1 MLRNICINNFK
12 SLGMAEYVNL
22 NSCSFLCGANS
33 SGKSSLIQA
42 VLMLAQTFSSRVND
56 DSFLLNGELVRLGAY
71 KDIKTHYTKNDE
83 ITMGF
88 TFDVDGNHYFRDDNI
103 ELITCELTLG
113 KRERAF
119 ARVDEE
125 YHPIL
130 VSAKFTVV
138 KKTENNN
145 DRWID
150 HVHFKLP
157 DNYREIKE
165 LEYEIIEFD
174 TSENAEISQ
183 TFPNYSIL
191 GLLKTGELIPSYLS
205 INYDL
210 TKKISLHLIN
220 MLVKEKYYTSEFS
233 SEYMMHEIDN
243 NHITIPSAFSLE
255 VYELIT
261 KERQQLITEIEIPKF
276 AVDII
281 KNQEEIRKKITSSN
295 KYNKELYAHKIIEE
309 FKDSFI
315 NVNFSLQEKD
325 LPEHFLL
332 EPVDI
337 VEWISWVNSLD
348 DKKNKNL
355 ISLLEKH
362 KDSLQYTWYCN
373 VENSIKE
380 DHFSSDLLYDINS
393 AMSLSFSRGIKYL
406 GPLRNEP
413 QAVYSSSPYNAN
425 TVGLKGEFSASLLH
439 RIRAN
444 IIEYASP
451 SIVND
456 KLHYEVAVD
465 TVNNA
470 CREWLSFLG
479 VVEEVRTTDMGK
491 LGYELYVK
499 TSAGDKWQDLT
510 HVGVGVSQVLPII
523 LMFLHSDQNDILI
536 FEQPELH
543 LHPKVQSKLCDLFL
557 IMSDFGRQCIIETH
571 SEYMI
576 NRLRLRV
583 VQDQLDEIIS
593 KSSLYFINKGKGC
606 SVFEKVEINKFG
618 AIPEWPEDFFDQ
630 TDKEIEKILME
641 ASNKK
646 NKISNEGKWNDV
658 SY

>member
-1 MLRNICINNFK
+1 MLRNIYINNFK
-12 SLGMAEYVNL
+12 SLGMSEYINL

-33 SGKSSLIQA
+33 SGKSSIIQA
-42 VLMLAQTFSSRVND
+42 VLMLAQTFSSRVNE
-56 DSFLLNGELVRLGAY
+56 DSFLLNGELVRLGSY
-71 KDIKTHYTKNDE
+71 KDIKTHNTKNDE
-83 ITMGF
+83 VTIGF
-88 TFDVDGNHYFRDDNI
+88 TFDVDGNYFFRDGKI

-113 KRERAF
+113 KRDRAF

-125 YHPIL
+125 YHPLL

-138 KKTENNN
+138 KRTENNT
-145 DRWID
+145 DKKID
-150 HVHFKLP
+150 YVHFKLP
-157 DNYREIKE
+157 DNYREVKE
-165 LEYEIIEFD
+165 LEYEIIKFD
-174 TSENAEISQ
+174 TSENAELSNNY
-183 TFPNYSIL
+183 PNYNIL
-191 GLLKTGELIPSYLS
+191 GLLKTGELVPSYLNIS
-205 INYDL
+205 YDL
-210 TKKISLHLIN
+210 TKKTSLELIN
-220 MLVKEKYYTSEFS
+220 MLVKGKHYS
-233 SEYMMHEIDN
+233 SGFNPEYMMHEID
-243 NHITIPSAFSLE
+243 HQYITIPSAFSLA
-255 VYELIT
+255 VYELIS
-261 KERQQLITEIEIPKF
+261 KDRQQLITEIEIPQY

-281 KNQEEIRKKITSSN
+281 KNQEEVRKRILSSS
-295 KYNKELYAHKIIEE
+295 YNDGKLTAHKIIEE

-315 NVNFSLQEKD
+315 NVNYSLQEKD
-325 LPEHFLL
+325 LPHHFLF
-332 EPVDI
+332 ESVSID
-337 VEWISWVNSLD
+337 EWIAWVNSLD

-362 KDSLQYTWYCN
+362 KELLQDTWYYN
-373 VENSIKE
+373 VENVIEE
-380 DHFSSDLLYDINS
+380 DHFVSDLLYDINS
-393 AMSLSFSRGIKYL
+393 AMSYSFSRGIKYL

-413 QAVYSSSPYNAN
+413 QAVYSSSPYDAN

-444 IIEYASP
+444 TIEYASP
-451 SIVND
+451 SIIND
-456 KLHYEVAVD
+456 KLHYEIVID

-470 CREWLSFLG
+470 CRKWLSFLG

-523 LMFLHSDQNDILI
+523 LMFLHSDHNDILI

-583 VQDQLDEIIS
+583 VQDQLDERIS
-593 KSSLYFINKGKGC
+593 KSSLYFISKGKGS

-618 AIPEWPEDFFDQ
+618 AIPKWPEEFFDQ

-646 NKISNEGKWNDV
+646 NKISNEGMWDDV

>member
-1 MLRNICINNFK
+1 MLRNIYINNFK
-12 SLGMAEYVNL
+12 SLGMSEYVNL
-22 NSCSFLCGANS
+22 NNCSFLCGANS

-42 VLMLAQTFSSRVND
+42 VLMLAQTFSSKVD
-56 DSFLLNGELVRLGAY
+56 EDSFLLNGELVRLGSY

-83 ITMGF
+83 VTIGF
-88 TFDVDGNHYFRDDNI
+88 TFDVDRDHYFRDGKI

-113 KRERAF
+113 KREKAF

-125 YHPIL
+125 YHPLL

-138 KKTENNN
+138 KKTEIHNEK
-145 DRWID
+145 RID
-150 HVHFKLP
+150 YVHFKLP
-157 DNYREIKE
+157 DNYREMKE

-174 TSENAEISQ
+174 TSENAELSK

-191 GLLKTGELIPSYLS
+191 GLLNTGGLIPSYLN

-210 TKKISLHLIN
+210 TKKISLQLIN
-220 MLVKEKYYTSEFS
+220 FLVKGRDYISEFN
-233 SEYMMHEIDN
+233 SEYMMNEIDCEN
-243 NHITIPSAFSLE
+243 ITIPIAFSLK
-255 VYELIT
+255 VYEFIS
-261 KERQQLITEIEIPKF
+261 KERQQLITEVEIPQF

-281 KNQEEIRKKITSSN
+281 KKQEEIINKNISPNNNDRKINS
-295 KYNKELYAHKIIEE
+295 HKIIKE

-315 NVNFSLQEKD
+315 NVNYSLQETD
-325 LPEHFLL
+325 LPDLFLI
-332 EPVDI
+332 ESVHI
-337 VEWISWVNSLD
+337 FEWISWVNSLN
-348 DKKNKNL
+348 DKKKKNL

-362 KDSLQYTWYCN
+362 KESLQNTWYCN
-373 VENSIKE
+373 FRIIIEE
-380 DHFSSDLLYDINS
+380 DHFSSDLLYDINL
-393 AMSLSFSRGIKYL
+393 AMSHSFSRGIKYL

-413 QAVYSSSPYNAN
+413 QAVYSPSPYDAN

-439 RIRAN
+439 RISEN

-456 KLHYEVAVD
+456 KLHYEIVVD
-465 TVNNA
+465 TVNHA
-470 CREWLSFLG
+470 CRKWLSFLG

-523 LMFLHSDQNDILI
+523 LMFLHSDHNDILI

-557 IMSDFGRQCIIETH
+557 IISDFGRQCIIETH

-583 VQDQLDEIIS
+583 VQDQLDERIS
-593 KSSLYFINKGKGC
+593 KSSLYFINKGKGF

-618 AIPEWPEDFFDQ
+618 AIPKWPEEFFDQ

-646 NKISNEGKWNDV
+646 NKISNEGKWDDV

>member
-1 MLRNICINNFK
+1 MLRNIYINNFK

-42 VLMLAQTFSSRVND
+42 VLMLAQTFSSRVNED
-56 DSFLLNGELVRLGAY
+56 TFLLNGELVRLGSY
-71 KDIKTHYTKNDE
+71 KDIKTYFTKSDE
-83 ITMGF
+83 ITIGF
-88 TFDVDGNHYFRDDNI
+88 TFDVDVNNYVRDDNI
-103 ELITCELTLG
+103 GLITCELTLG
-113 KRERAF
+113 KRERKF

-125 YHPIL
+125 YHPLL
-130 VSAKFTVV
+130 VSAKFTLE
-138 KKTENNN
+138 KKTESNNSKT
-145 DRWID
+145 DY
-150 HVHFKLP
+150 VHFKLP
-157 DNYREIKE
+157 DNYREMEE

-174 TSENAEISQ
+174 TSENSEISQ
-183 TFPNYSIL
+183 LYPNYNIL
-191 GLLKTGELIPSYLS
+191 GLVKTGGLIPFYLS

-210 TKKISLHLIN
+210 TKKISFHIIN
-220 MLVKEKYYTSEFS
+220 MLVNKKNYNLEFDY
-233 SEYMMHEIDN
+233 EYIMHGLDN
-243 NHITIPSAFSLE
+243 GHVMIPSAFSIE
-255 VYELIT
+255 VYELIS
-261 KERQQLITEIEIPKF
+261 KERQQLITEIELPKF
-276 AVDII
+276 AVDIF
-281 KNQEEIRKKITSSN
+281 NNEEEIRNKIESSSDKLN
-295 KYNKELYAHKIIEE
+295 ADKIIEE

-315 NVNFSLQEKD
+315 NINYSLQIKD
-325 LPEHFLL
+325 LPDNFLL
-332 EPVDI
+332 ESVN
-337 VEWISWVNSLD
+337 VSEWIFWINSLD
-348 DKKNKNL
+348 DKKKKNL

-362 KDSLQYTWYCN
+362 KESLQHTWYCN
-373 VENSIKE
+373 VEKSIKSAE
-380 DHFSSDLLYDINS
+380 FPSDLLYDINT
-393 AMSLSFSRGIKYL
+393 AMSFSFSRGIKYL

-413 QAVYSSSPYNAN
+413 QAVYSSSPYDAN

-444 IIEYASP
+444 VIEYASP

-456 KLHYEVAVD
+456 KLQYEVVVD
-465 TVNNA
+465 TVDNA
-470 CREWLSFLG
+470 CKKWLSFLG
-479 VVEEVRTTDMGK
+479 VVEDVRTSDKGK

-499 TSAGDKWQDLT
+499 TSAEDKWQDLT
-510 HVGVGVSQVLPII
+510 HVGVGVSQVLPIV

-583 VQDQLDEIIS
+583 VQDQLDERIS
-593 KSSLYFINKGKGC
+593 KSSLYFINKDMNF

-618 AIPEWPEDFFDQ
+618 AIPKWPEEFFDQ

-646 NKISNEGKWNDV
+646 NKISNEGKWDDV